1 MLPGKS
7 DRSYAHL
14 HMPSTKQAQNTIAA
28 DLLERLWAALLA
40 ASTKTREGEPPH
52 CITSFTLD
60 RTGSLQPVAANDPEE
75 LLRWRPAEGW
85 VPPARTLPAAAA
97 ELLRLYLPLC
107 QACAAHTVVVGHL
120 GQSLDGYIA
129 TGTGDSCY
137 VTGPENIAHL
147 HRMRALCDAVIVG
160 AETVAADNPR
170 LTTRLVPGS
179 NPLRV
184 ILDPRCRLSSDHH
197 LFTDGHAPT
206 LVVCGAGLSTPQAD
220 RCGDAQAVQIGIS
233 DGQLALDE
241 LLTVLQER
249 GIHALF
255 IEGGGTTV
263 SRFLQAGLL
272 DHLQIAVA
280 PLLIGAGRPGIQLPA
295 CARLKDC
302 LRPRHRI
309 YRMGEDIL
317 YDFDLRASRCRG
329 D

>member
-7 DRSYAHL
+7 GRSYAQQ
-14 HMPSTKQAQNTIAA
+14 HMPSTKQAQNAIPA
-28 DLLERLWAALLA
+28 DLTERLWAALLA
-40 ASTKTREGEPPH
+40 ASRMTRDREPEG
-52 CITSFTLD
+52 CTTSFTLD

-75 LLRWRPAEGW
+75 LLRWRLAEGW
-85 VPPARTLPAAAA
+85 VPPARTLPAAAD
-97 ELLRLYLPLC
+97 EFLRLYLPLC
-107 QACAAHTVVVGHL
+107 QARAGHPVIFGHL

-137 VTGPENIAHL
+137 VTGPENIDHL

-184 ILDPRCRLSSDHH
+184 ILDPRCRLSSDHR

-206 LVVCGAGLSTPQAD
+206 LVVCGAGHSAPQAN
-220 RCGDAQAVQIGIS
+220 RFGDARAVQIGTS
-233 DGQLALDE
+233 NGQLALDE

-249 GIHALF
+249 GSHALF

-295 CARLKDC
+295 CAHLKNC
-302 LRPRHRI
+302 LRPKHRI
-309 YRMGEDIL
+309 HRMGEDIL

>member
-1 MLPGKS
+1 M
-7 DRSYAHL
+7 
-14 HMPSTKQAQNTIAA
+14 
-28 DLLERLWAALLA
+28 
-40 ASTKTREGEPPH
+40 TREREPPH

-60 RTGSLQPVAANDPEE
+60 PAGSLQPVAANDPEE

-85 VPPARTLPAAAA
+85 VPPARTLPAAAD
-97 ELLRLYLPLC
+97 ELLRLYLPMC
-107 QACAAHTVVVGHL
+107 QACAARTIVVGHL

-129 TGTGDSCY
+129 TSTGDSCY

-170 LTTRLVPGS
+170 LTTRLVPGN

-184 ILDPRCRLSSDHH
+184 ILDPRCRLKTDYE
-197 LFTDGHAPT
+197 LFTDGQAPT
-206 LVVCGAGLSTPQAD
+206 LLVCGAGLSTPQPD
-220 RCGDAQAVQIGIS
+220 RYGDAQAVQIDTS
-233 DGQLALDE
+233 DGQLALDR

-280 PLLIGAGRPGIQLPA
+280 PLLIGAGRPGIKLPA

-302 LRPRHRI
+302 LRPKHRI

-317 YDFDLRASRCRG
+317 YDFDLRAPATASLPRH
-329 D
+329 

>member
-1 MLPGKS
+1 
-7 DRSYAHL
+7 
-14 HMPSTKQAQNTIAA
+14 MPSKKQAQNTIPA

-40 ASTKTREGEPPH
+40 ASTMTREREPPH

-60 RTGSLQPVAANDPEE
+60 GTGSLQPVAANDPDE
-75 LLRWRPAEGW
+75 LLRWRSAEGW
-85 VPPARTLPAAAA
+85 VPPARALPTAAD
-97 ELLRLYLPLC
+97 ELLRLYLPIC

-129 TGTGDSCY
+129 TSTGDSCY
-137 VTGPENIAHL
+137 VTGPKNIAHL

-184 ILDPRCRLSSDHH
+184 ILDPRCRLKTDYR
-197 LFTDGHAPT
+197 LFTDGQAPT
-206 LVVCGAGLSTPQAD
+206 LLVCGAGISTPQPD
-220 RCGDAQAVQIGIS
+220 RCGDAEAVQIGIS
-233 DGQLALDE
+233 DGQLALDQ

-249 GIHALF
+249 GIHAVF

-280 PLLIGAGRPGIQLPA
+280 PLVIGAGRPGIKLPP

-302 LRPRHRI
+302 FRPKHRI

-317 YDFDLRASRCRG
+317 YDFDLRAPAAAGEPRH
-329 D
+329 

>member
-1 MLPGKS
+1 M
-7 DRSYAHL
+7 
-14 HMPSTKQAQNTIAA
+14 
-28 DLLERLWAALLA
+28 
-40 ASTKTREGEPPH
+40 TRERKREGY
-52 CITSFTLD
+52 TKSFALD

-85 VPPARTLPAAAA
+85 VPPARTLPPAAD

-107 QACAAHTVVVGHL
+107 QARAGHPVMFGHL

-129 TGTGDSCY
+129 TSTGDSCY
-137 VTGPENIAHL
+137 VTGAENIAHL

-179 NPLRV
+179 NPLRI
-184 ILDPRCRLSSDHH
+184 ILDPRCRLKADYQ
-197 LFTDGHAPT
+197 LFTDGRAPT
-206 LVVCGAGLSTPQAD
+206 LLVCGAGHSTPRLD
-220 RCGDAQAVQIGIS
+220 RYAGAQAVQIGTC

-249 GIHALF
+249 DIHALF

-272 DHLQIAVA
+272 DHLQLAVA

-302 LRPRHRI
+302 LRPKHRI

-317 YDFDLRASRCRG
+317 YDFDLRASRC
-329 D
+329 